1 MAFISFLM
9 VSMLPGQAFAETKTF
24 TREYSYQATAKDD
37 KNSSRI
43 IALREVKQILLDDL
57 GEYLLNET
65 SVKDVQIPKERIAA
79 LAAGIVPTQ
88 LVEEKWDEK
97 VYSLQAKITAD
108 PDHLISFMDALG
120 KDVQKTTEL
129 EEVKKLNDDLLNE
142 NKKLR
147 EEPAAADVKKQPK
160 TLEAYH
166 KTIKELD
173 SVEWFEKGYATAASG
188 NFSDAVTAYTKAVE
202 NNPQFAAAYRNRGI
216 AYTNLGKHNQAIGDY
231 NKAIK
236 INPKQAVA
244 YNNRGTAY
252 GNLGKFSQA
261 IPDFNKAIQLYP
273 QDAEAHYN
281 RGLSY
286 EQLGNYHQAIKNYN
300 KSIEINP
307 KHANAYHN
315 LGVAYYKLGNFN
327 QAIVSFNEAIKI
339 NPQDAET
346 HYNKG
351 LSYLSLE
358 NYQQAIVDFNEAIKI
373 NPELADAYFKR
384 GIALANVGEKEKA
397 FDDVTTSAKL
407 GHKKAQEILKKRK
420 SNGKSFG
427 FKKRSRDRLAT
438 LNATGLTE
446 QTFSMQITEAE
457 GSETAGK

>member
-1 MAFISFLM
+1 MKSILKRM
-9 VSMLPGQAFAETKTF
+9 VLILIVMFFMITGQAFAEMKIFTK
-24 TREYSYQATAKDD
+24 EYNYQAAAQDD
-37 KNSSRI
+37 QNTSRT
-43 IALREVKQILLDDL
+43 IALREVKQILLDEL

-65 SVKDVQIPKERIAA
+65 AVKNAQIPKERIAA
-79 LAAGIVPTQ
+79 LTAGVVPTQ

-97 VYSLQAKITAD
+97 TFSLQAKITVD
-108 PDHLISFMDALG
+108 PDHLTSFIEALG

-129 EEVKKLNDDLLNE
+129 EEVKKLNDDLLKD

-147 EEPAAADVKKQPK
+147 EELAAAEGKKQPK
-160 TLEAYH
+160 TLADYH
-166 KTIKELD
+166 KNIKELD
-173 SVEWFEKGYATAASG
+173 SIEWFEKGFATAASG

-202 NNPQFAAAYRNRGI
+202 NNPAFAAAYRNRGI
-216 AYTNLGKHNQAIGDY
+216 AYANLGKHNEAILDY
-231 NKAIK
+231 NNAIK
-236 INPKQAVA
+236 INPKQAAA

-252 GNLGKFSQA
+252 GNLGKYSRA
-261 IPDFNKAIQLYP
+261 IPDFNKAIQLSP

-286 EQLGNYHQAIKNYN
+286 EQLGNYHQAIKNYV

-346 HYNKG
+346 HYNRG

-358 NYQQAIVDFNEAIKI
+358 NYHQAILDFNEAIKI
-373 NPELADAYFKR
+373 NPQLADAYFNR
-384 GIALANVGEKEKA
+384 GISLANVGEKEKA

-407 GHKKAQEILKKRK
+407 GHKKAQEILKKEK
-420 SNGKSFG
+420 V
-427 FKKRSRDRLAT
+427 
-438 LNATGLTE
+438 E
-446 QTFSMQITEAE
+446 W
-457 GSETAGK
+457 

>member
-1 MAFISFLM
+1 MI
-9 VSMLPGQAFAETKTF
+9 PGQVFGETKTF
-24 TREYSYQATAKDD
+24 TKEYNYQAAAQDD
-37 KNSSRI
+37 KNTSRI
-43 IALREVKQILLDDL
+43 IALREVKQILLDEL

-65 SVKDVQIPKERIAA
+65 AVKNAQIPKERIAA
-79 LAAGIVPTQ
+79 LTAGVVPTQ

-97 VYSLQAKITAD
+97 TYSLQAKITAD
-108 PDHLISFMDALG
+108 PDHLTSFIAALG

-129 EEVKKLNDDLLNE
+129 EDVKKLNDDLLKE

-147 EEPAAADVKKQPK
+147 EELAAAEGKKQPK
-160 TLEAYH
+160 TLADYH
-166 KTIKELD
+166 KNIKELD
-173 SVEWFEKGYATAASG
+173 SVEWFEQGFATAASG

-202 NNPQFAAAYRNRGI
+202 NNPEFAAAYRNRGI
-216 AYTNLGKHNQAIGDY
+216 AYTNLGKHNQAILDY

-236 INPKQAVA
+236 INPKQAAA

-286 EQLGNYHQAIKNYN
+286 EQLGNYNQAIKNYN

-307 KHANAYHN
+307 NHSNAYNN

-327 QAIVSFNEAIKI
+327 QAIMSFNEAIKI

-358 NYQQAIVDFNEAIKI
+358 NYNQAILNFNEAIKL
-373 NPELADAYFKR
+373 NPQLADAYFKR
-384 GIALANVGEKEKA
+384 GISLANVGEKEKA
-397 FDDVTTSAKL
+397 FDDVRISAKL
-407 GHKKAQEILKKRK
+407 GHKKAQEILKKEK
-420 SNGKSFG
+420 V
-427 FKKRSRDRLAT
+427 
-438 LNATGLTE
+438 E
-446 QTFSMQITEAE
+446 W
-457 GSETAGK
+457 

>member
-1 MAFISFLM
+1 MKSILIRLALISCLL
-9 VSMLPGQAFAETKTF
+9 VSMIPGQVFGETKTF
-24 TREYSYQATAKDD
+24 TKEYNYQAAAQDD
-37 KNSSRI
+37 KNTSRI
-43 IALREVKQILLDDL
+43 IALREVKQILLDEL

-65 SVKDVQIPKERIAA
+65 AVKNAQIPKERIAA
-79 LAAGIVPTQ
+79 LTAGVVPTQ

-97 VYSLQAKITAD
+97 TYSLQAKITAD
-108 PDHLISFMDALG
+108 PDHLTSFIAALG

-129 EEVKKLNDDLLNE
+129 EDVKKLNDDLLKE

-147 EEPAAADVKKQPK
+147 EELAAAEGKKQPK
-160 TLEAYH
+160 TLADYH
-166 KTIKELD
+166 KNIKELD
-173 SVEWFEKGYATAASG
+173 SVEWFEQGFATAASG

-202 NNPQFAAAYRNRGI
+202 NNPEFAAAYRNRGI
-216 AYTNLGKHNQAIGDY
+216 AYTNLGKHNQAILDY

-236 INPKQAVA
+236 INPKQAAA

-286 EQLGNYHQAIKNYN
+286 EQLGNYNQAIKNYN

-307 KHANAYHN
+307 NHSNAYNN

-327 QAIVSFNEAIKI
+327 QAIMSFNEAIKI

-358 NYQQAIVDFNEAIKI
+358 NYNQAILNFNEAIKL
-373 NPELADAYFKR
+373 NPQLADAYFKR
-384 GIALANVGEKEKA
+384 GISLANVGEKEKA
-397 FDDVTTSAKL
+397 FDDVRISAKL
-407 GHKKAQEILKKRK
+407 GHKKAQEILKKEK
-420 SNGKSFG
+420 V
-427 FKKRSRDRLAT
+427 
-438 LNATGLTE
+438 E
-446 QTFSMQITEAE
+446 W
-457 GSETAGK
+457 

>member
-1 MAFISFLM
+1 MKSILIRLALISCLL
-9 VSMLPGQAFAETKTF
+9 VSMIPGQVFGETKTF
-24 TREYSYQATAKDD
+24 TKEYNYQAAAQDD
-37 KNSSRI
+37 KNTSRI
-43 IALREVKQILLDDL
+43 IALREVKQILLDEL

-65 SVKDVQIPKERIAA
+65 AVKNAQIPKERIAA
-79 LAAGIVPTQ
+79 LTAGVVPTQ

-97 VYSLQAKITAD
+97 TYSLQAKITAD
-108 PDHLISFMDALG
+108 PDHLTSFIAALG

-129 EEVKKLNDDLLNE
+129 EDVKKLNDDLLKE

-147 EEPAAADVKKQPK
+147 EELAAAEGKKQPK
-160 TLEAYH
+160 TLADYH
-166 KTIKELD
+166 KNIKELD
-173 SVEWFEKGYATAASG
+173 SVEWFEQGFATAASG

-202 NNPQFAAAYRNRGI
+202 NNPEFAAAYRNRGI
-216 AYTNLGKHNQAIGDY
+216 AYTNLGKHNQAILDY

-236 INPKQAVA
+236 INPKQAAA

-286 EQLGNYHQAIKNYN
+286 EQLGNYNQAIKNYN

-307 KHANAYHN
+307 NHSNAYNN

-327 QAIVSFNEAIKI
+327 QAIMSFNEAIKI

-358 NYQQAIVDFNEAIKI
+358 NYNQAILNFNEAIKL
-373 NPELADAYFKR
+373 NPQLADAYIKR
-384 GIALANVGEKEKA
+384 GISLANVGEKEKA
-397 FDDVTTSAKL
+397 FDDVRISAKL
-407 GHKKAQEILKKRK
+407 GHKKAQEILKKEK
-420 SNGKSFG
+420 V
-427 FKKRSRDRLAT
+427 
-438 LNATGLTE
+438 E
-446 QTFSMQITEAE
+446 W
-457 GSETAGK
+457 

>member
-1 MAFISFLM
+1 MKSILIRLALISCLLA
-9 VSMLPGQAFAETKTF
+9 SMIPGQAFGETKTF
-24 TREYSYQATAKDD
+24 TKEYNYQAAAQDD
-37 KNSSRI
+37 KNTSRI
-43 IALREVKQILLDDL
+43 IALREVKQILLDEL

-65 SVKDVQIPKERIAA
+65 AVKNAQIPKERIAA
-79 LAAGIVPTQ
+79 LTAGVVPTQ

-97 VYSLQAKITAD
+97 TYSLQAKITAD
-108 PDHLISFMDALG
+108 PDHLTSFIAALG

-129 EEVKKLNDDLLNE
+129 EDVKKLNDDLLKE

-147 EEPAAADVKKQPK
+147 EELAAAEGKKQPK
-160 TLEAYH
+160 TLADYH
-166 KTIKELD
+166 KNIKELD
-173 SVEWFEKGYATAASG
+173 SVEWFEQGFATAASG

-202 NNPQFAAAYRNRGI
+202 NNPEFAAAYRNRGI

-236 INPKQAVA
+236 INPKQAAA

-286 EQLGNYHQAIKNYN
+286 EQLGNYNQAIKNYN

-307 KHANAYHN
+307 NHSNAYNN

-327 QAIVSFNEAIKI
+327 QAIMSFNEAIKI

-358 NYQQAIVDFNEAIKI
+358 NYNQAILDFNEAIKL
-373 NPELADAYFKR
+373 NPQLADAYFKR
-384 GIALANVGEKEKA
+384 GISLANVGEKEKA
-397 FDDVTTSAKL
+397 FDDVRISAKL
-407 GHKKAQEILKKRK
+407 GHKKAQEILKKEK
-420 SNGKSFG
+420 V
-427 FKKRSRDRLAT
+427 
-438 LNATGLTE
+438 E
-446 QTFSMQITEAE
+446 W
-457 GSETAGK
+457 

>member
-1 MAFISFLM
+1 MKSILIRLALISCLL
-9 VSMLPGQAFAETKTF
+9 VSMIPGQVFGETKTF
-24 TREYSYQATAKDD
+24 TKEYNYQAAAQDD
-37 KNSSRI
+37 KNTSRI
-43 IALREVKQILLDDL
+43 IALREVKQILLDEL

-65 SVKDVQIPKERIAA
+65 AVKNAQIPKERIAA
-79 LAAGIVPTQ
+79 LTAGVVPTQ

-97 VYSLQAKITAD
+97 TYSLQAKITAD
-108 PDHLISFMDALG
+108 PDHLTSFIAALG

-129 EEVKKLNDDLLNE
+129 EDVKKLNDDLLKE

-147 EEPAAADVKKQPK
+147 EELAAAEGKKQPK
-160 TLEAYH
+160 TLADYH
-166 KTIKELD
+166 KNIKELD
-173 SVEWFEKGYATAASG
+173 SVEWFEQGFATAASG

-202 NNPQFAAAYRNRGI
+202 NNPEFAAAYRNRGI
-216 AYTNLGKHNQAIGDY
+216 AYTNLGKHNQAILDY

-236 INPKQAVA
+236 INPKQAAA

-286 EQLGNYHQAIKNYN
+286 EQLGNYNQAIKNYN

-307 KHANAYHN
+307 NHSNAYN
-315 LGVAYYKLGNFN
+315 NIGVAYYKLGNFN
-327 QAIVSFNEAIKI
+327 QAIMSFNEAIKI

-358 NYQQAIVDFNEAIKI
+358 NYNQAILNFNEAIKL
-373 NPELADAYFKR
+373 NPQLADAYFKR
-384 GIALANVGEKEKA
+384 GISLANVGEKEKA
-397 FDDVTTSAKL
+397 FDDVRISAKL
-407 GHKKAQEILKKRK
+407 GHKKAQEILKKEK
-420 SNGKSFG
+420 V
-427 FKKRSRDRLAT
+427 
-438 LNATGLTE
+438 E
-446 QTFSMQITEAE
+446 W
-457 GSETAGK
+457 

>member
-1 MAFISFLM
+1 MKSILIRMALISCMM
-9 VSMLPGQAFAETKTF
+9 VSMIPDQAFGETKTF
-24 TREYSYQATAKDD
+24 TKEYSYQAAAQDD
-37 KNSSRI
+37 KNTSRT
-43 IALREVKQILLDDL
+43 IALREVKQILLDEL

-65 SVKDVQIPKERIAA
+65 AVKNAQIPKERIAA
-79 LAAGIVPTQ
+79 LTAGVVPTQ

-97 VYSLQAKITAD
+97 TYSLQAKITAD
-108 PDHLISFMDALG
+108 PDHLTSFIDALG
-120 KDVQKTTEL
+120 KDSQKTTEL
-129 EEVKKLNDDLLNE
+129 EEVKILNDDLLKE

-147 EEPAAADVKKQPK
+147 EELAAAEGKKQSK
-160 TLEAYH
+160 TLAAYY
-166 KTIKELD
+166 KNIKELD
-173 SVEWFEKGYATAASG
+173 AVEWFEQGFAVAASG
-188 NFSDAVTAYTKAVE
+188 NFPDAVTAYTKAVE
-202 NNPQFAAAYRNRGI
+202 SNPQFAAAYRNRGI
-216 AYTNLGKHNQAIGDY
+216 AYTNLGKHNQAILDY

-236 INPKQAVA
+236 INPKQAAA

-261 IPDFNKAIQLYP
+261 ISDFNKAIQLYP

-286 EQLGNYHQAIKNYN
+286 EQLGNYNQAIKNYN

-307 KHANAYHN
+307 NHSNAYNN

-327 QAIVSFNEAIKI
+327 QAIISFNEAIKI

-358 NYQQAIVDFNEAIKI
+358 NYQQAILDFNEAIKI
-373 NPELADAYFKR
+373 NPQLADAYFKR

-407 GHKKAQEILKKRK
+407 GHKKAQEILKKEK
-420 SNGKSFG
+420 V
-427 FKKRSRDRLAT
+427 
-438 LNATGLTE
+438 E
-446 QTFSMQITEAE
+446 W
-457 GSETAGK
+457 